1 MLLASRY
8 VFSMPLSA
16 EEKLMASP
24 CSPAVQRQTLTP
36 QEKVL
41 DKLQEIRKVGE
52 RRIVGGRREVTMHQS
67 CSEPATCRRC
77 PCVR

>member
-16 EEKLMASP
+16 EEKVMASP

-52 RRIVGGRREVTMHQS
+52 RRRM
-67 CSEPATCRRC
+67 A
-77 PCVR
+77 